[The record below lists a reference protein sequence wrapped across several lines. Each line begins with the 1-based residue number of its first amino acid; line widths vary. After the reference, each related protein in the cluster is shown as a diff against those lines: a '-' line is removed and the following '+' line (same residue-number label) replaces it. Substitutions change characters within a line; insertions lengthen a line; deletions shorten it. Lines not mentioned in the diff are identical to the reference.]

1 MWNYIQVELEL
12 HELEFFEWNSSSRIF
27 FFTKFN
33 FAITRLFKNRVLHL
47 KIDFLKIEFQNRDIS
62 LNNFR
67 HAALCWKV
75 CKKWVKSH
83 FGLTSTHVNLSCM
96 AWDCPSNNRTYQY
109 SNLRTYNSKLTSMIS
124 HKVVSTT
131 NLFDKRFL
139 VTLFK
144 YYGNTCGLKS
154 IVKIL

>member
-1 MWNYIQVELEL
+1 MG
-12 HELEFFEWNSSSRIF
+12 
-27 FFTKFN
+27 
-33 FAITRLFKNRVLHL
+33 
-47 KIDFLKIEFQNRDIS
+47 KIPF
-62 LNNFR
+62 
-67 HAALCWKV
+67 WP
-75 CKKWVKSH
+75 
-83 FGLTSTHVNLSCM
+83 TSTHVNLSCM

-139 VTLFK
+139 VMLFK